1 MVNLGKTFGL
11 PYGLSD
17 HHDGDEMLYAA
28 TALGAAIVEKG
39 VTPEKYLADQDCAH
53 AMFIDDIPE
62 ILKRI
67 KNISKSLGNG
77 TRYLRRDREK
87 YKINY
92 NNGVI
97 LSKNPPLING
107 DTIIVNESLLSKT
120 TGGLNTIVE
129 PVTPLISVFT
139 LLKLLE

>member
-1 MVNLGKTFGL
+1 MKQKPIIPVLAVLRQEQDPVPVEEQNLNFMVNLGRTFGL

-28 TALGAAIVEKG
+28 TALGASIVEKG

-67 KNISKSLGNG
+67 KNISKSYYPPRSIKVLNLIEGFQRIRIKKCTLGG
-77 TRYLRRDREK
+77 CIFEK
-87 YKINY
+87 K
-92 NNGVI
+92 
-97 LSKNPPLING
+97 KNIRFIG
-107 DTIIVNESLLSKT
+107 I
-120 TGGLNTIVE
+120 
-129 PVTPLISVFT
+129 
-139 LLKLLE
+139 